1 MEGDESGCQSNFSIP
16 HCGCWKQTSEK
27 GEHICKSRARPGAAA
42 DASQE
47 HWRDSDFQSASD
59 AQGGDDKK
67 SEGSRSQGRISNA
80 LVSARGGITA
90 LFLGGL
96 FFALSAGLLMVF
108 YAAVCCVIAG
118 VDFTESAVGRFMF
131 DQAPLL
137 ENLARLPLSVAVVF
151 VRAAI
156 FIYFTFIEWFIDS
169 FHLVTGVLRF
179 LLVDLAFNLYDMSM
193 EYTRWC
199 PWPAILL
206 YGAFWALLLQGV
218 LLLFDFG
225 LGELYEKVR
234 AYLSLLKSVA
244 DLARRGEELNA
255 LHPSFP
261 FPRGRPQRSY
271 GQRSAAYSSTAEE
284 AGGVRKVASIPK
296 RGGASTNS
304 FAEGTPFKAFVC
316 QASADETGKCSEGY
330 LSSTSKAPTGLAG
343 SASQAAGEGKAN
355 KPDFDSRTLNADS
368 SETTKAHVPETLFRQ
383 LRNKRSNALFPPK
396 LERKAFQLFCSGSVA
411 NEGDTTESLSR
422 PCMELEMKN
431 AAGWPRD
438 VSSEQ
443 RCVEP
448 MEQLT
453 PVCYEMEEFA
463 SNFPE
468 NAPFL
473 ETPAVESEGE
483 CGDADFVDH
492 ECEPEELGV
501 NNDDDWCIVAPEVTE
516 SSTKFC

>member
-1 MEGDESGCQSNFSIP
+1 MEGDESCCQSNFSIP
-16 HCGCWKQTSEK
+16 HCDCWKQTSEK
-27 GEHICKSRARPGAAA
+27 GEHFCKSRARPGAAA
-42 DASQE
+42 DASHE
-47 HWRDSDFQSASD
+47 HRRDSDFQSASD
-59 AQGGDDKK
+59 AQRGDDKK
-67 SEGSRSQGRISNA
+67 SEERRSQGRISNA
-80 LVSARGGITA
+80 LVSAGGGLTA
-90 LFLGGL
+90 LFLGAL
-96 FFALSAGLLMVF
+96 SFALSAGLLVVF
-108 YAAVCCVIAG
+108 YAAVCCLIAG

-137 ENLARLPLSVAVVF
+137 EKLARLPLNVAVVF
-151 VRAAI
+151 VRATT
-156 FIYFTFIEWFIDS
+156 FIYFTFIEWLIDS

-199 PWPAILL
+199 PWPAVLL

-244 DLARRGEELNA
+244 DLARRGEQLDA

-261 FPRGRPQRSY
+261 FSGGRPQRSY
-271 GQRSAAYSSTAEE
+271 RQRSAAYSSTAEE
-284 AGGVRKVASIPK
+284 AGGVRKVANLPK
-296 RGGASTNS
+296 TGDTSTDS
-304 FAEGTPFKAFVC
+304 FAAMPFKPFVC
-316 QASADETGKCSEGY
+316 QAATDETGKCSEGY

-343 SASQAAGEGKAN
+343 SSSQAAGEGKVN

-368 SETTKAHVPETLFRQ
+368 PEKAKTETLFRQ
-383 LRNKRSNALFPPK
+383 LRNKGTNALFPPK
-396 LERKAFQLFCSGSVA
+396 LERRAFQVFCSSSVA
-411 NEGDTTESLSR
+411 SEGDTTESLSR

-438 VSSEQ
+438 ISSEQ
-443 RCVEP
+443 RSVEP

-501 NNDDDWCIVAPEVTE
+501 NNDEDWCIVAPEVAE